1 MRTPWQN
8 AGLQLGADK
17 RTRLKPAKITPPRLL
32 PERAETK
39 YRHHG
44 LAVPL
49 RVTFGHRRALKRADA
64 HALRVL
70 RGTSPPFSSGKW
82 GGWEGAGMR
91 IAMKKSNHST
101 PEMGGGG
108 ILPPYSPPISKP
120 EMGGRGGLPPYSPPI
135 SVPEMG
141 GRGGMPP
148 QGGCAARGRQ
158 FWG

>member
-8 AGLQLGADK
+8 AGVQLGADK

-91 IAMKKSNHST
+91 IAMKKSNRST

-108 ILPPYSPPISKP
+108 ILPPVVPPFQYQKWGDEEVCPPTMDGLLGVVRLGVSQFRRS
-120 EMGGRGGLPPYSPPI
+120 MHRSTAAGRG
-135 SVPEMG
+135 
-141 GRGGMPP
+141 
-148 QGGCAARGRQ
+148 
-158 FWG
+158 